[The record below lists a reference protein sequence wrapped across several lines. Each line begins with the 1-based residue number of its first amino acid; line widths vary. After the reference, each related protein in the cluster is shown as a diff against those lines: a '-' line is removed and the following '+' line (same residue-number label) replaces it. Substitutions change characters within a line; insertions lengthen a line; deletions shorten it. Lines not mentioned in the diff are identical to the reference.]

1 MGFKDI
7 FMACSSLFMAAALA
21 IFLFVMVIVA
31 IFYFGTMVGCCALL
45 VLLIALVLAK
55 GHARIGEYVL

>member
-1 MGFKDI
+1 MGGKDI

-21 IFLFVMVIVA
+21 IFLFVMAIVA